1 MNVFQNLMISRPY
14 KEEKIT
20 INEKL
25 LEIYK
30 KRACQ
35 RTNTDNEILY
45 NIFEELPFFLN
56 LLDSN
61 SNGDLMLKTIVQRIE
76 FRVLKSGDYVY
87 KYKDLISSMCFV
99 IEGKFIVY
107 KPPKKYGFRKSGI
120 YNPNRLKFIDKIVYA
135 FKNYLSAQINKTPD
149 YYVNKGN
156 QYGMQ
161 DIKKQKREV
170 LSEVTTN
177 ICVIGEISLNE
188 YSLIFEKTEILEKTD
203 VLGLL
208 SSLKIFEKMNN
219 DFLLLFY
226 DKIKKKRYKKKDFVC
241 KRGEKFENIFI
252 IRNGSFQLFFNSNV
266 KFMNEYDLNSFENR
280 KIISSGNTAKI
291 LNFEIND
298 VYKENFEYKLLNNG
312 TGEIIGDIEY
322 INKLSTYLFNLQS
335 IVDNSQILVIPID
348 EFAGIVNKKFMNNF
362 IRETQP
368 KISFYQNRINEL
380 KKVNRKLERNQNPFK
395 SIILNKIKINKG
407 KMIEKLEKID
417 KIKSQ
422 TNNVKVK
429 KLYIKKVIHLKTEP
443 NYKIS
448 TSLPSTEYS
457 NKSRLKS
464 ASPYSKIMKIN
475 EFKSP
480 DSYKEKKK
488 FNSPKFKLTYTVY
501 KNINKPSSFKS
512 KFIQTPFDH
521 DNNKLKAKL
530 EEFKKINKNI
540 KSRNVKNTLIYANHK
555 KFYSQCFEVN
565 KDFFLHNNT
574 SILRKDLND
583 IFMKLKD

>member
-1 MNVFQNLMISRPY
+1 
-14 KEEKIT
+14 
-20 INEKL
+20 
-25 LEIYK
+25 
-30 KRACQ
+30 
-35 RTNTDNEILY
+35 
-45 NIFEELPFFLN
+45 
-56 LLDSN
+56 
-61 SNGDLMLKTIVQRIE
+61 
-76 FRVLKSGDYVY
+76 
-87 KYKDLISSMCFV
+87 
-99 IEGKFIVY
+99 
-107 KPPKKYGFRKSGI
+107 
-120 YNPNRLKFIDKIVYA
+120 
-135 FKNYLSAQINKTPD
+135 
-149 YYVNKGN
+149 
-156 QYGMQ
+156 
-161 DIKKQKREV
+161 
-170 LSEVTTN
+170 
-177 ICVIGEISLNE
+177 
-188 YSLIFEKTEILEKTD
+188 
-203 VLGLL
+203 
-208 SSLKIFEKMNN
+208 
-219 DFLLLFY
+219 
-226 DKIKKKRYKKKDFVC
+226 
-241 KRGEKFENIFI
+241 
-252 IRNGSFQLFFNSNV
+252 
-266 KFMNEYDLNSFENR
+266 MNEYDLNSFENK
-280 KIISSGNTAKI
+280 KIISSGNTAKT

-480 DSYKEKKK
+480 DSYKEKKN

-512 KFIQTPFDH
+512 KFIQLLLIMIII
-521 DNNKLKAKL
+521 NLKL
-530 EEFKKINKNI
+530 N
-540 KSRNVKNTLIYANHK
+540 
-555 KFYSQCFEVN
+555 
-565 KDFFLHNNT
+565 
-574 SILRKDLND
+574 
-583 IFMKLKD
+583 